1 MRIKIKSKE
10 DFMDIL
16 NSLLGNASSV
26 SIDEVQAVLAD
37 AIASNEGE

>member
-1 MRIKIKSKE
+1 MG
-10 DFMDIL
+10 IL

-26 SIDEVQAVLAD
+26 SIDEVPAVLAD